1 MKREAIGSWQEITLA
16 DIFFAFRKAKADCFF
31 ERSICIAKEFSDYEE
46 NLAQKLTILL
56 TRLQAGE
63 VTEVL
68 AQNLGQ
74 TRVVAKKLEAKPKPT
89 RQKSASETHSFFSDP
104 ARAFERLCASH
115 DLTPEFRLI
124 GDFPVEMHVL
134 SALWINLVG
143 HKFDAVLSKSAYGSR
158 LRRYRPEPGAPKDS
172 MGNYHLEAIGS
183 FQPYFGP
190 YKEWRSRGLNAI
202 RSELKAG
209 HAVVAISMDLTSFY
223 HRVDPVFIA
232 DSRFHTDAGITLS
245 NWELEFTKAFTDCL
259 VEWSERTANE
269 MHTLGCSKQDVI
281 VGGLPIG
288 LSISR
293 VAANALL
300 VGLDREIEKGLT
312 PVYYGRYVDDLF
324 LVLRDPGD
332 LVTADA
338 LLAYIATRTKCF
350 PRKSQGKN
358 REIFLGLPGDFQ
370 AQTKLLLQQSKQKA
384 FFLQGQGGL
393 DLLSN
398 IESQIRSV
406 SSERRL
412 MPSPDRLE
420 SMASAKVLTAAGH
433 PSEEADT
440 LRRADGLSVRRLGW
454 AVQLRA
460 VETLA
465 RDLRE
470 DDWQPERKQFYEFA
484 HSHILRPDKILDHLD
499 YLPRL
504 LSLAVALTDW
514 ADARRLIESTLGAI
528 TKLQT
533 KSAPKK
539 VKVNGF
545 EANSNIEVLWD
556 RLLKTTE
563 ELAQDAIIR
572 SLRWSSRTGEMRRL
586 GETALAVCEM
596 VGLGKDIELIASQA
610 LALRESDWAKVA
622 YKDHLRRNATRQR
635 PKIEQEHLLFELYTH
650 ESDLRDF
657 LNKSLLAGTGTGAPR
672 VPSRC
677 TNPGDD
683 IMASSLLPYLLPT
696 RPYSSQEVSLFLP
709 EDCVFDGQNQEPARA
724 WARYVRA
731 ARGVWV
737 WGSLIQADV
746 GDGAH
751 YQRNESSETS
761 LSRLARIGRISP
773 APKVRLGISS
783 LLTTDESFKAAAS
796 GRADLSR
803 TRYQRIE
810 RLVNQA
816 IDAYPRPTHLLLPE
830 LSLPERWIETVSRLL
845 HDAGISLIAGL
856 DYHHGK
862 KSETHSEA
870 VLVLADDRLGFRSS
884 VQIRQAKSLPAAG
897 EEENLLHMFGLK
909 WTEHLPGGRK
919 PVYNHG
925 GFCFGVLVCSE
936 LQNIAYRRQFQG
948 NVDCMM
954 VLSWNLDLETFAALV
969 ESASLDVHAHIA
981 LVNNRRYGDSR
992 VRSPA
997 KRDFMRDTCRLRG
1010 GLNEHVVIVDLD
1022 IAKLRAFQSREKRW
1036 PREDDPYKPVPE
1048 GYVIASFRKT
1058 TPS

>member
-350 PRKSQGKN
+350 PRKSKGKN
-358 REIFLGLPGDFQ
+358 LHKIYINSLCLCHIWITSCR
-370 AQTKLLLQQSKQKA
+370 TKCTTLLCSK
-384 FFLQGQGGL
+384 
-393 DLLSN
+393 
-398 IESQIRSV
+398 IPI
-406 SSERRL
+406 
-412 MPSPDRLE
+412 
-420 SMASAKVLTAAGH
+420 
-433 PSEEADT
+433 
-440 LRRADGLSVRRLGW
+440 
-454 AVQLRA
+454 
-460 VETLA
+460 
-465 RDLRE
+465 
-470 DDWQPERKQFYEFA
+470 
-484 HSHILRPDKILDHLD
+484 
-499 YLPRL
+499 
-504 LSLAVALTDW
+504 
-514 ADARRLIESTLGAI
+514 
-528 TKLQT
+528 
-533 KSAPKK
+533 
-539 VKVNGF
+539 
-545 EANSNIEVLWD
+545 
-556 RLLKTTE
+556 
-563 ELAQDAIIR
+563 
-572 SLRWSSRTGEMRRL
+572 
-586 GETALAVCEM
+586 
-596 VGLGKDIELIASQA
+596 
-610 LALRESDWAKVA
+610 
-622 YKDHLRRNATRQR
+622 
-635 PKIEQEHLLFELYTH
+635 
-650 ESDLRDF
+650 
-657 LNKSLLAGTGTGAPR
+657 
-672 VPSRC
+672 
-677 TNPGDD
+677 
-683 IMASSLLPYLLPT
+683 
-696 RPYSSQEVSLFLP
+696 
-709 EDCVFDGQNQEPARA
+709 
-724 WARYVRA
+724 
-731 ARGVWV
+731 
-737 WGSLIQADV
+737 
-746 GDGAH
+746 
-751 YQRNESSETS
+751 
-761 LSRLARIGRISP
+761 
-773 APKVRLGISS
+773 
-783 LLTTDESFKAAAS
+783 
-796 GRADLSR
+796 
-803 TRYQRIE
+803 
-810 RLVNQA
+810 
-816 IDAYPRPTHLLLPE
+816 
-830 LSLPERWIETVSRLL
+830 
-845 HDAGISLIAGL
+845 
-856 DYHHGK
+856 
-862 KSETHSEA
+862 
-870 VLVLADDRLGFRSS
+870 
-884 VQIRQAKSLPAAG
+884 
-897 EEENLLHMFGLK
+897 
-909 WTEHLPGGRK
+909 
-919 PVYNHG
+919 
-925 GFCFGVLVCSE
+925 
-936 LQNIAYRRQFQG
+936 
-948 NVDCMM
+948 
-954 VLSWNLDLETFAALV
+954 
-969 ESASLDVHAHIA
+969 
-981 LVNNRRYGDSR
+981 
-992 VRSPA
+992 
-997 KRDFMRDTCRLRG
+997 
-1010 GLNEHVVIVDLD
+1010 
-1022 IAKLRAFQSREKRW
+1022 
-1036 PREDDPYKPVPE
+1036 
-1048 GYVIASFRKT
+1048 
-1058 TPS
+1058 